1 MLQVLNYSVMLW
13 FNSSV
18 DEDYISEGNA
28 DNLDTDFLHVY
39 NYMHYSVACIK
50 LEQRF

>member
-18 DEDYISEGNA
+18 DEDYICEGNA
-28 DNLDTDFLHVY
+28 DNLDTDFLCV
-39 NYMHYSVACIK
+39 YMHYSFACIK
-50 LEQRF
+50 LKQGF